1 MMDANCEKID
11 KGSADAKDERLDLNE
26 ELEKYVVNNKHGER
40 DHFF

>member
-1 MMDANCEKID
+1 MIDGNCVKID
-11 KGSADAKDERLDLNE
+11 NGSETRDDRLDLNE